1 MKVVL
6 LEDVANL
13 GNRYEIKNV
22 SDGFALNFLI
32 PQKKA
37 KFADEKTISEIEG
50 KKAQSEALRKEM
62 TDKILGEISKAK
74 GKEIKVT
81 AKASKAGH
89 LFAGLD
95 TSKIAEI
102 LSNEFGVNLKPSN
115 VKLDSPIK
123 EIGEHEVI
131 VVAGEKEA
139 SVKVVVEA
147 E

>member
-1 MKVVL
+1 MKVIL
-6 LEDVANL
+6 LEDVAGL
-13 GNRYEIKNV
+13 GGRYEVKKV

-37 KFADEKTISEIEG
+37 RFADEKAIAEIEG

-62 TDKILGEISKAK
+62 TERILAEISKAK

-81 AKASKAGH
+81 AKASEAGH

-95 TSKIAEI
+95 ASKIAEI

-123 EIGEHEVI
+123 EVGEHEVTI
-131 VVAGEKEA
+131 VAGEKEA